1 MVKKMT
7 VRALVCYILATL
19 FLGYEMALQV
29 SPAVMVN
36 ELIKDIGL
44 NAGSLS
50 LISAAYFCAY
60 ASMQIPAGLMFDRF
74 SAKLILTIAVMI
86 CTLGIY
92 VFIVTKSPYLL
103 ASGRFITGFGSA
115 FAFVGVLI
123 MANEW
128 FPEKNFPLLVGIA
141 QLIAALGAMFGEYP
155 LALSIENHGWQ
166 NAILG
171 LTFIGIILA
180 VLIFLFLKNNN
191 DDKENV
197 LLNEKSNIK
206 KDLKLILTSKY
217 NWAIALYAF
226 TCWGPVTSFAELWGV
241 EFLRHNLEIS
251 KNSAAAVTSSIW
263 LGIAI
268 GAPIIGYLSAK
279 FKTNAII
286 LRSAS
291 ALGFFATFLLIF
303 GPVTNIYVAHLLAVC
318 FGIAAASQ
326 ILTFSMIKENTPAK
340 LAGTA
345 IGFMNMA
352 VVAGGS
358 ILQPIIGAMIH
369 FSWDGY
375 VIDGIPWYTSNDY
388 QQALLIIPLCYLI
401 ASITSLYLLHDNKD

>member
-1 MVKKMT
+1 MKIK
-7 VRALVCYILATL
+7 ALTCYILATL

-36 ELIKDIGL
+36 ELMKEIGL
-44 NAGSLS
+44 NAHSLS

-60 ASMQIPAGLMFDRF
+60 ASMQIPAGVLFDRF
-74 SAKLILTIAVMI
+74 SAKIILTLAVAV

-92 VFIVTKSPYLL
+92 IFIITKSPLLL

-115 FAFVGVLI
+115 FAFVGVLV

-128 FPEKNFPLLVGIA
+128 FSQRFFPILVGIA

-155 LALSIENHGWQ
+155 LSLSIELHGWQ

-171 LTFIGIILA
+171 LTFIG
-180 VLIFLFLKNNN
+180 
-191 DDKENV
+191 
-197 LLNEKSNIK
+197 
-206 KDLKLILTSKY
+206 LILTVVIALFLNNNKEIKEQTIVNEESSIRNDLTIILTNKY

-241 EFLRHNLEIS
+241 EFLKHNLEIS
-251 KNSAAAVTSSIW
+251 KNTAAAITSSIW

-268 GAPIIGYLSAK
+268 GAPIIGYLSARK
-279 FKTNAII
+279 NIFTTI
-286 LRSAS
+286 LRYCSI
-291 ALGFFATFLLIF
+291 LGFVATFLLIF
-303 GPVTNIYVAHLLAVC
+303 GPIKNLYVAHFLALC
-318 FGIAAASQ
+318 FGIAASSQ
-326 ILTFSMIKENTPAK
+326 ILTFSMIKANMPAK
-340 LAGTA
+340 ISGAA

-352 VVAGGS
+352 VVAGGA
-358 ILQPIIGAMIH
+358 ILQPIIGAMIQ

-375 VIDGIPWYTSNDY
+375 MINGIPWYTSNDY
-388 QQALLIIPLCYLI
+388 QQALLIVPLCYLI
-401 ASITSLYLLHDNKD
+401 ASLTSLYILRD